1 MPAPPFV
8 SGVVLA
14 AGRSQRFGGAAKQL
28 LELDGEPLVRRAVR
42 QALASRLS
50 EVLVVVGHQG
60 RAVARAVADLEARV
74 VENPAFARGQSS
86 SVRIGLTAVSPG
98 ARAALFLPCDQPFL
112 TAPVLDRLLDAYAAT
127 CGPIVLPSHGGRRG
141 APVLFDRS
149 LFAELSQ
156 IEGDRGGRQLLA
168 AHPEGV
174 VTVPLESELPL
185 LDVDQPGDLERLVAR
200 AAGG

>member
-1 MPAPPFV
+1 MPEAPFV

-28 LELDGEPLVRRAVR
+28 LELGGEPLVHRAVR

-74 VENPAFARGQSS
+74 VENPAFAQGQSS
-86 SVRIGLTAVSPG
+86 SVRVGLTAVSPD

-112 TAPVLDRLLDAYAAT
+112 SAPVLDRLLDAYAAT
-127 CGPIVLPSHGGRRG
+127 GGPIVLPVHGGRRG

-149 LFAELSQ
+149 LFAELAQ
-156 IEGDRGGRQLLA
+156 VEGDRGGRQLLA
-168 AHPEGV
+168 AHPSGV

-185 LDVDQPGDLERLVAR
+185 LDVDAPGELERLVAR
-200 AAGG
+200 ASGG